1 MYVSVQTTPKH
12 HRRIYYFAIGGKIMS
27 DRITPVFFAIVFMG
41 AIATMSLFGGV
52 ALLLFLLML
61 GAVVI
66 GERAF
71 VLRRR

>member
-1 MYVSVQTTPKH
+1 
-12 HRRIYYFAIGGKIMS
+12 MS
-27 DRITPVFFAIVFMG
+27 NRITPVFFAIIFMG
-41 AIATMSLFGGV
+41 AIATTSLFGGV